1 MNSKN
6 QNSPSDDMDKDQTI
20 KFYQGKIYRN
30 VQNEKNIQEIGI
42 DEYNQFIDFEI
53 DDDQA
58 QINRGDE
65 GQNIKINSPIISPL
79 NQKNSII
86 NFD

>member
-1 MNSKN
+1 
-6 QNSPSDDMDKDQTI
+6 MDKDQTI

-30 VQNEKNIQEIGI
+30 IQNDKNILEMGI

-53 DDDQA
+53 EDDQA
-58 QINRGDE
+58 QINRGDD
-65 GQNIKINSPIISPL
+65 GHNIKINSPIISPL
-79 NQKNSII
+79 NQRNSII

>member
-1 MNSKN
+1 
-6 QNSPSDDMDKDQTI
+6 MDKDQTI

-30 VQNEKNIQEIGI
+30 VQNEKNILEIGI

-58 QINRGDE
+58 
-65 GQNIKINSPIISPL
+65 
-79 NQKNSII
+79 
-86 NFD
+86 